1 MDPDPLDLA
10 KQQARLCAMFGS
22 TQRVLILW
30 ALAEKGLTVSEIA
43 VELNASIQNTSH
55 HLRLMK
61 DLGIIESQRE
71 GQSIRYRLANQA
83 IPECLLESISRTSGR
98 MKNHP

>member
-43 VELNASIQNTSH
+43 VELNSSIQNTSH

-71 GQSIRYRLANQA
+71 GQSIRYCLANQVK
-83 IPECLLESISRTSGR
+83 PECLLGRISRTS
-98 MKNHP
+98 